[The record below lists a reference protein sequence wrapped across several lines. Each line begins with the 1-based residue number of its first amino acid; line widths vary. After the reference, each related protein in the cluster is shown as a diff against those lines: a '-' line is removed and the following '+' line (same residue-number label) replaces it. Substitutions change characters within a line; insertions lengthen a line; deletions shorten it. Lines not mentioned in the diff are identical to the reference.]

1 MNPTIA
7 QEIGLL
13 KDFLIQQNDLGIVIG
28 SHQNLDTYAASLS
41 LYLTLV
47 QAGKRVQIISKKS
60 PTVEVSGLV
69 GIDKVKEG
77 FVSGNNSKLVI
88 SLPYI
93 KGEVE
98 KVLFTE
104 HPDPQNPTNI
114 NFHLTAAPGKSITP
128 FDLKDVKLIW
138 DGGAPNAIIAI
149 GVGTIDEISQV
160 ADPNSVKIVNID
172 NFSGNSRFGD
182 VVIVDESFSSLS
194 EIIGKVIKDLSLPT
208 DLDSAQN
215 ILDGVL
221 FATRNFTKPNTSP
234 LAFEAAS
241 AAMYVGAQRKGEM
254 PQSQV
259 QQQPNI
265 KQDRRQHDRPAQNQ
279 NRQQQRVAEND
290 FPAVHM
296 QNRNQQ
302 PRHNSQQRNSTQQ
315 QPRPQQQ
322 QQFGQNRQQQ
332 QPRPQQQ
339 QQFGQNSRD
348 IEELMRKINEE
359 NARRSGSNQQFNQN
373 RQQQNRPVNNPMPEP
388 MNNPMPMSNRDVIQ
402 DSMPYEEPYQ
412 EPQIQEAQLVNEPRM
427 SMNEPMVDAPIQNDQ
442 MPEDTQ
448 YNPPSPSEVPDDWL
462 MPKVFKSSKNNN

>member
-13 KDFLIQQNDLGIVIG
+13 KDFLAQQNDLGILIG
-28 SHQNLDTYAASLS
+28 SHQNLDTYAAALS
-41 LYLTLV
+41 LYLTLTA
-47 QAGKRVQIISKKS
+47 AGKRVQIVSKKA

-77 FVSGNNSKLVI
+77 FVAGNNSKLVI

-138 DGGAPNAIIAI
+138 DGGAPAALIAI
-149 GVGTIDEISQV
+149 GVGTVDEISQV
-160 ADPNSVKIVNID
+160 ADPNNVKIVNID

-194 EIIGKVIKDLSLPT
+194 EIIGKLVKDLALPT

-241 AAMYVGAQRKGEM
+241 AAMYIGAQRKGEM
-254 PQSQV
+254 PQQQP
-259 QQQPNI
+259 QQQNTQ
-265 KQDRRQHDRPAQNQ
+265 QDRRQHDRPAQNQ
-279 NRQQQRVAEND
+279 NRQTRVSDSD

-302 PRHNSQQRNSTQQ
+302 PRHNSQQRNSQ
-315 QPRPQQQ
+315 QPQARPQ
-322 QQFGQNRQQQ
+322 QQFGQNRPAQTQNS
-332 QPRPQQQ
+332 PRPQ

-359 NARRSGSNQQFNQN
+359 NARRAGNQQP
-373 RQQQNRPVNNPMPEP
+373 RPQQQFSQNRPVNNPIPEP
-388 MNNPMPMSNRDVIQ
+388 MNNQMPMGNTYPAQ
-402 DSMPYEEPYQ
+402 DTMPFEEPYQ
-412 EPQIQEAQLVNEPRM
+412 EPQIQDAQVINEPEM
-427 SMNEPMVDAPIQNDQ
+427 NMNEPVMNAPIQNDQ